1 MGTFFK
7 TNNLYLILSFVRFFL
22 ILLTL
27 DNYLLILM
35 FSTLRKHFIKRDP
48 GKPGSVD
55 RGKGPLFKINFRRVV
70 LDEVRF

>member
-1 MGTFFK
+1 M
-7 TNNLYLILSFVRFFL
+7 
-22 ILLTL
+22 
-27 DNYLLILM
+27 ILM
-35 FSTLRKHFIKRDP
+35 LSTLRKHFIKRDP